1 MRLQIP
7 QTAVVPR
14 RGLARLG
21 AALLAAASLAV
32 APGCVPQL
40 ANSASPAT
48 SGTTPQTATT
58 AASDAATFTIF
69 HVNDRHAHMAA
80 DPYLAALVKDT
91 PGEVLVFDAGD
102 SLHGEPAAS
111 LSEGQT
117 MVDLMNAVG
126 YDAMAPGNHD
136 FNYGSDRLVE
146 LSKEMDFPLLA
157 ANVTDRATGDLLFDA
172 YHLFELDNGLDIGV
186 FGLATPE
193 TATATNPS
201 NVKSVEFG
209 EPAAAAKQ
217 AVADL
222 QAAGADVIIALTHL
236 GVNPATKPSWRS
248 TYLAENVPGIDVII
262 DGHSHTELDH
272 GEDDDGV
279 LIAQTGAMAANI
291 GQIEIT
297 VAGDG
302 AVSADAT
309 LLAVPTEDDA
319 SGPLANLKPDPAV
332 VKVVEQINDATNE
345 LTKQVVGHTPYLLD
359 GERADVRTSE
369 TNLAN
374 LITDSLRVQT
384 GAPIA
389 LMNGGGIRAS
399 IPAGDITMGDV
410 LTTLPFSNDIV
421 TIDVTGQQ
429 LLDALEWGVRDYPAE
444 SGGFAQVSG
453 LTFDMDPAAEPLHR
467 VSNVRLADGSKL
479 EPKATYTV
487 ATLTYLANGG
497 DDYTMLADHQNLM
510 AYGQDYEMFVDYLLT
525 KPKINEH
532 PEGRMTVK

>member
-1 MRLQIP
+1 MTHRSP
-7 QTAVVPR
+7 HTAKSPR
-14 RGLARLG
+14 SRLARLG
-21 AALLAAASLAV
+21 TALLAVASLAASAGC
-32 APGCVPQL
+32 APHL
-40 ANSASPAT
+40 
-48 SGTTPQTATT
+48 ATT
-58 AASDAATFTIF
+58 AGASATSDSAPSKNDATLTIF

-126 YDAMAPGNHD
+126 YDAMTPGNHD

-172 YHLFELDNGLDIGV
+172 YHVFQLDDGLEVGV

-193 TATATNPS
+193 TATKTNPS
-201 NVKSVEFG
+201 NVKNVEFG
-209 EPAAAAKQ
+209 DPAIAAKQ

-222 QAAGADVIIALTHL
+222 KAEGADIIIALTHL
-236 GVNPATKPSWRS
+236 GVDEATQPSWRS

-262 DGHSHTELDH
+262 DGHSHTTLEQ
-272 GEDDDGV
+272 GEEDDGV
-279 LIAQTGAMAANI
+279 LIAQTGAMASNI
-291 GQIEIT
+291 GQIDIT
-297 VAGDG
+297 VAKDG
-302 AVSADAT
+302 AVSAEAK
-309 LLAVPTEDDA
+309 LLPIPTEDDP
-319 SGPLANLKPDPAV
+319 SGPLADVTPDPAI
-332 VKVVEQINDATNE
+332 VKVIDKIDDATNE

-359 GERADVRTSE
+359 GERDDVRTSE

-374 LITDSLRVQT
+374 LITDALRVQT

-389 LMNGGGIRAS
+389 FLNGGGIRAS

-429 LLDALEWGVRDYPAE
+429 LLDALEWGVRDYPE
-444 SGGFAQVSG
+444 PLGGFTQVSG
-453 LTFDMDPAAEPLHR
+453 LTFDMDPAAKPLHR
-467 VSNVRLADGSKL
+467 VSNVRLADGTKL
-479 EPKATYTV
+479 DPKATYTI

-510 AYGQDYEMFVDYLLT
+510 AYGQDYELFVDYLLT
-525 KPKINEH
+525 KPEIREH
-532 PEGRMTVK
+532 AAGRMTVK